1 MSKQIHHVK
10 YEEDGEPGSYVD
22 DNAPPSSVSPA
33 VEELE
38 EELED
43 LEEEFNPFL
52 FIGTLPN
59 YHSVCIAGK
68 VCLPPTRHPGRP
80 TLALDLDETLVHCT
94 VDPVPNPDHIFSVV
108 FNDVSYRVY
117 VRKRPYLQQFLELVS
132 QMFEVCTDL

>member
-1 MSKQIHHVK
+1 
-10 YEEDGEPGSYVD
+10 
-22 DNAPPSSVSPA
+22 
-33 VEELE
+33 
-38 EELED
+38 
-43 LEEEFNPFL
+43 
-52 FIGTLPN
+52 
-59 YHSVCIAGK
+59 